1 MDKNTE
7 NIQNDI
13 LLYIKLSKE
22 VIDEY
27 LSKQCYREA
36 LSRLLRTM
44 EKLDGEDKDE
54 MVKYYINNMKRFN
67 IS

>member
-7 NIQNDI
+7 SDI

-36 LSRLLRTM
+36 LSRLLRTLD
-44 EKLDGEDKDE
+44 KLDGKDKQE
-54 MVKYYINNMKRFN
+54 MVNYYMNNMKRFH